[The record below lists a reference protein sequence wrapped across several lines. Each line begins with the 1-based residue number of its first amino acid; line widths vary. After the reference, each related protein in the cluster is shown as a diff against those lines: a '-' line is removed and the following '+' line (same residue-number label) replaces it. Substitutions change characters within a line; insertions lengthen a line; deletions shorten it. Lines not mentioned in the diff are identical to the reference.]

1 MTISV
6 SLQMQNGKIRVF
18 LHNNSQNQK
27 FRRTTYPYS
36 WTTSPSPDQLP
47 FPPTHWL
54 SSFYQPDSHT
64 KYEINSS
71 NSWKLLELSQPNKAQ
86 LLAEDYEYQRIA
98 SQGTI
103 DPSLVLLDKFTQI
116 SLDAYWQEIVRECR
130 MHSPELKA

>member
-1 MTISV
+1 M
-6 SLQMQNGKIRVF
+6 
-18 LHNNSQNQK
+18 
-27 FRRTTYPYS
+27 
-36 WTTSPSPDQLP
+36 
-47 FPPTHWL
+47 
-54 SSFYQPDSHT
+54 
-64 KYEINSS
+64 
-71 NSWKLLELSQPNKAQ
+71 ELSQPNKAQ